1 MAIKYE
7 EYNHVCVLTLD
18 SDLHAGECEGV
29 RKHVEQ
35 LIEKKQIVDFVVDFE
50 KAGFID
56 SAGLETLLWLKRK
69 AEDAPN
75 RDALAGAIQSVS
87 GHVVRLAYELRPD
100 EGDAPRPAPEL
111 SDEELVKRF
120 LEEFDAEE
128 LSEEA

>member
-29 RKHVEQ
+29 RKQVEQ
-35 LIEKKQIVDFVVDFE
+35 LIEKKQIVDFVLDFE

-69 AEDAPN
+69 AEDLFGQVKLSNLDENGLKMLEISRLEHRLECHAVVTG
-75 RDALAGAIQSVS
+75 ALKTM
-87 GHVVRLAYELRPD
+87 R
-100 EGDAPRPAPEL
+100 
-111 SDEELVKRF
+111 
-120 LEEFDAEE
+120 
-128 LSEEA
+128 